1 MLSYIIEGGRKLEG
15 TIEVSGSKNASLPIL
30 AACILSPKTTLYNVP
45 KIYDTEKTLQILQ
58 ILNCKIKRGKNKII
72 IDSTKTED
80 VQIPD
85 KLMRELRS
93 SVILARSTNIQIQKG
108 DIFIPG
114 RMRYRCK
121 TDRFA
126 LKWIQKT
133 TE

>member
-93 SVILARSTNIQIQKG
+93 SVILARSTNIQIQKSY
-108 DIFIPG
+108 IFIPR
-114 RMRYRCK
+114 RMRHR
-121 TDRFA
+121 
-126 LKWIQKT
+126 
-133 TE
+133 